1 MSKKYF
7 KIVAVVIGVVL
18 IASMGAQMLWLNK
31 MYSGLDEQ
39 YRAKIRSAMERAAYK
54 EILQRSAEADS
65 SAEASSEMVVSN
77 ITMTSMCAIP
87 PQNIS
92 AISVYKQNPA
102 NPSINLFLKSS
113 VDIGFFNEH
122 LYDSLFRQELH
133 NYGIEADYSIKTTM
147 VKKVPD
153 AGVKVENFKIK
164 NGGDTSSVT
173 VIQYKKNNEK
183 LKKENVIST
192 VTMMRSKIA
201 DGKSAKVD
209 VSGNVAVKSGT
220 FKDSVVVTYQSDSTK
235 AFSSPME
242 FSFPISN
249 DNKSM
254 CYVTV
259 ENPNKEFLAD
269 MSGVI
274 ISSVVIFLLLCVSF
288 VYLLLTIFKQK
299 SISVMRRDFTHNITH
314 ELKTPIAVAY
324 AANDAM
330 VNFDIDKDPQKRAE
344 YLQIVGSQLNL
355 LSSMVERILSL
366 SVEESDKFEI
376 SRKDVF
382 LLPMVEDICDS
393 LAVKYRSYVQFDI
406 SVLPEDFSIYADEF
420 HFRNA
425 LMNIIDNA
433 LKYSGDNPQV
443 CISADSDRI
452 AVEDNGPGIPY
463 AERRHIFEKYY
474 RISEG
479 DRHNV
484 KGFGIGLYYT
494 LIVLKKHSWG
504 IVVSNSIKLGGAKFE
519 IIL

>member
-1 MSKKYF
+1 MNSMSKKYF

-18 IASMGAQMLWLNK
+18 LASMGAQMLWLNN

-77 ITMTSMCAIP
+77 ITMTSMRAIP

-92 AISVYKQNPA
+92 SISVYKQNTA

-133 NYGIEADYSIKTTM
+133 NYGIEADYSIKTIR

-153 AGVKVENFKIK
+153 ASVSVENFKIK

-173 VIQYKKNNEK
+173 VIQYKKSNEK
-183 LKKENVIST
+183 
-192 VTMMRSKIA
+192 SK
-201 DGKSAKVD
+201 KVD
-209 VSGNVAVKSGT
+209 VSGNVVVKSGT

-235 AFSSPME
+235 IFSSPME

-249 DNKSM
+249 DDKSM

-299 SISVMRRDFTHNITH
+299 SISQMRRDFTHNITH

-330 VNFDIDKDPQKRAE
+330 VNFEIDKDPQKRAE

-393 LAVKYRSYVQFDI
+393 LAVKYGSYVQFDI

-443 CISADSDRI
+443 CISADSVGI
-452 AVEDNGPGIPY
+452 VVEDNGPGIPY
-463 AERRHIFEKYY
+463 AERKHIFEKYY

-479 DRHNV
+479 DKHNV

-494 LIVLKKHSWG
+494 SIVLKKHSWG
-504 IVVSNSIKLGGAKFE
+504 IVVSNSTKLGGAKFE